1 MSSKRVNII
10 SLAFA
15 KYVRPLRGRF
25 VCIHF
30 YLKTDAP
37 TKVGRWPLEGT
48 EKVKS
53 TFRLKANDR

>member
-25 VCIHF
+25 VCIRLIF
-30 YLKTDAP
+30 SLSSYIIFLNCLDADNI
-37 TKVGRWPLEGT
+37 V
-48 EKVKS
+48 V
-53 TFRLKANDR
+53 F